1 MHERAGDCDPLL
13 FATRQCIHE
22 AVKPIPEPDLIQ
34 YRNAPLTGMRST
46 HAIELQYQPY
56 VFLHVQ
62 GRHEVEELIDKTN
75 VLAAEQRQMRLCQ
88 RGDIETVDGH
98 RATVGT
104 IDPADEIQ
112 QCGFARAAAAH
123 DSHHLAIGKLGIRMI
138 ENTML
143 PLTFTEAA
151 TQIRNAQHDTAP
163 AEVAVPRLLRKNFP
177 N

>member
-1 MHERAGDCDPLL
+1 MHQRSGDRDPLL

-56 VFLHVQ
+56 VFLHVE

-75 VLAAEQRQMRLCQ
+75 VLAAEQSQMWLCQ
-88 RGDIETVDGH
+88 RGDIETIDAH
-98 RATVGT
+98 RPTVRT
-104 IDPADEIQ
+104 IDAADEIQ
-112 QCGFARAAAAH
+112 QRGFARAAAAE
-123 DSHHLAIGKLGIRMI
+123 DSHHLAIGKFSVRMM

-151 TQIRNAQHDTAP
+151 TQILNAQ
-163 AEVAVPRLLRKNFP
+163 
-177 N
+177 